1 MAFGGFK
8 TLINVG
14 MNTVNDYKVPVTRTI
29 EKTKEYEIRVYEKTK
44 YVLIKYKTIDKGTN
58 KNKKSENKSKEKKE
72 PNDQIMNNVWK
83 IMKYTQGDN
92 KSNLNMKFYMP
103 VFVHIDTL
111 SDLNEQGEKQIEVK
125 IMVALPPEYQFDKN
139 DPNKEPLEPPVPNEQ
154 DIIFEVVDE
163 FKCYVKYVY

>member
-29 EKTKEYEIRVYEKTK
+29 EKTKDYEIRVYEKTK
-44 YVLIKYKTIDKGTN
+44 YVLIRYKTIDKGTN
-58 KNKKSENKSKEKKE
+58 KNKKSDKKE

-92 KSNLNMKFYMP
+92 KSSLNMKFYMP

-111 SDLNEQGEKQIEVK
+111 TEINEQGEKEIMVK
-125 IMVALPPEYQFDKN
+125 IMVALPPEYQLDKN
-139 DPNKEPLEPPVPNEQ
+139 DPEKEPQEPPAPNDQ
-154 DIIFEVVDE
+154 DIIFEIIDE
-163 FKCYVKYVY
+163 FKCYVK